1 MKHKKYYIL
10 FLLICFIAGCG
21 FHLRGNFKLPPNL
34 QQLYIASD
42 SPYGPVTIQLK
53 QILGHSGVQLE
64 DQPGPGIITLDVKNQ
79 RYKQSTFSQS
89 ASAKTTQ
96 YTLYFNL
103 DYDLQDNKGVTLYGP
118 KTVGVQ
124 GNYTVNQDAV
134 LTTSTQEDT
143 LRTELQRQAVYQL
156 IEQLNSPNV
165 ANAVKTMP
173 KGTNAA
179 TSTVKTT
186 PKSTNEN

>member
-1 MKHKKYYIL
+1 MKHKRYYIF

-34 QQLYIASD
+34 QQLYITSD
-42 SPYGPVTIQLK
+42 NLYGPVTTQLK
-53 QILGHSGVQLE
+53 QILSHSGVELE
-64 DQPGPGIITLDVKNQ
+64 DQPRPEIITLSVNNQ
-79 RYKQSTFSQS
+79 RYSQTTFSQS

-96 YTLYFNL
+96 YTLYFSL
-103 DYDLQDNKGVTLYGP
+103 DYELQNNKGLTLYGP
-118 KTVGVQ
+118 KTVSVQ

-134 LTTSTQEDT
+134 LTTSTQEDA
-143 LRTELQRQAVYQL
+143 LRSELQQQAVYQL

-173 KGTNAA
+173 RSTN
-179 TSTVKTT
+179 TVKTT
-186 PKSTNEN
+186 SKSTNEN